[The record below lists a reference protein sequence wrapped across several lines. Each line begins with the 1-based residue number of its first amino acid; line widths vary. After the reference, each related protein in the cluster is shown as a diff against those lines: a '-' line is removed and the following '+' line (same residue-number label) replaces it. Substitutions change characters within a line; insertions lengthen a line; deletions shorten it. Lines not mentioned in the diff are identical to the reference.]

1 MNLRTEW
8 RIQKRNLYFFI
19 LTENALICKIPSC
32 LFIEA
37 NDLNV
42 FWHSLHVYNIPLW
55 TDSMC
60 ILRIILVSAGM
71 IFVLTHHQR
80 SSFLIRNIHTNL
92 FSSLFYDN
100 SCNTNEFTYLYWY
113 VSLLRTKWWNC
124 WYYSIIDLHNFDKC
138 SITAPSHYDKSKSR
152 ELPKIGVCNPTWV
165 A

>member
-1 MNLRTEW
+1 M
-8 RIQKRNLYFFI
+8 
-19 LTENALICKIPSC
+19 
-32 LFIEA
+32 
-37 NDLNV
+37 NV
-42 FWHSLHVYNIPLW
+42 FWHYLHLYNIPLW

-138 SITAPSHYDKSKSR
+138 SITAPSHYDKYKSR
-152 ELPKIGVCNPTWV
+152 EFPKIGVCNPMWEVMNMLKASYSCIVIYTSGTLSSVVSWKLEIIEAV
-165 A
+165 